1 MCKTNFKNDC
11 SRNLFFFSGV
21 IASVTNCSCSCFMF
35 KSIFALETNALQVN
49 QLVCNRRAEM
59 SRFENGVLGNSSFG
73 GRGLTL
79 TDVHR

>member
-1 MCKTNFKNDC
+1 MIVQGTC
-11 SRNLFFFSGV
+11 FFFWGDRV
-21 IASVTNCSCSCFMF
+21 RNELFLLVFYVQKHFCVGYKAWRPMLFRI
-35 KSIFALETNALQVN
+35 QVN